1 MFLEKHESAA
11 VEEFIWFDENGE
23 FVDSEEPLIKIQ
35 LSSINRYIVEA
46 SQGNQIIIPPFIY
59 WLFENDYQIYCI
71 DDCTDD
77 VAEMT
82 AVQKIL
88 FERGKAKEHWVP
100 LAGNEHIY
108 QREFIDATEIELIW
122 NTIFFFSKN
131 NLDSI
136 SLLNLYESFRMKDSR
151 FPNLSF
157 PKILPKF
164 KDLIIGKVTWGTS
177 YFKPGTNE
185 EPVVLICYTA
195 QKL

>member
-11 VEEFIWFDENGE
+11 VEEFTWFDENGE
-23 FVDSEEPLIKIQ
+23 CVDSEEPLIKIQ
-35 LSSINRYIVEA
+35 LSSINRYIVEV

-59 WLFENDYQIYCI
+59 WLFENNYQVYCI
-71 DDCTDD
+71 DDCTDA
-77 VAEMT
+77 VTEMT
-82 AVQKIL
+82 TVQKIL
-88 FERGKAKEHWVP
+88 FERRKVKENWVS
-100 LAGNEHIY
+100 LVENKYIY
-108 QREFIDATEIELIW
+108 QKKFTHANEVELIW
-122 NTIFFFSKN
+122 DKIFFFSKN

-136 SLLNLYESFRMKDSR
+136 SLLNLYESFRMKDSS

-177 YFKPGTNE
+177 YFKRGTNE